1 MKVAWAVAAGALL
14 SVPTLAWSSREPAPT
29 EPDVLSAPADRHQ
42 PRKPGIRLV
51 VDQGQGDKRTLR
63 IGM

>member
-14 SVPTLAWSSREPAPT
+14 SVPILAWSSRAPVRAEPEA
-29 EPDVLSAPADRHQ
+29 LASPADRTQ

-51 VDQGQGDKRTLR
+51 VDQDGDKRTLR
-63 IGM
+63 IEM